1 MDGGGV
7 GVVKTLVS
15 RPGIRVSRH
24 NAGALIDRARDQPAP
39 KATRLFFN
47 VRELKKLINDV
58 MRPHGRPGRKRGAAR
73 GRTLVSGERASQ
85 NRAYLLTERP
95 LLVLCVFQMT
105 AARLE
110 NIVRRSS
117 VVATLFFFPFL
128 RENCDRYINAVD
140 FNWSFISPVTALSA
154 LSQNRSRKFH

>member
-1 MDGGGV
+1 MGERHLTIDARVAATRERSYICPPMKIDFESRARAPRGVSDTGRRGGGAQGDRGGV

-58 MRPHGRPGRKRGAAR
+58 MRPLGCPGRKRGAAR
-73 GRTLVSGERASQ
+73 NDVPYG
-85 NRAYLLTERP
+85 
-95 LLVLCVFQMT
+95 
-105 AARLE
+105 
-110 NIVRRSS
+110 
-117 VVATLFFFPFL
+117 
-128 RENCDRYINAVD
+128 
-140 FNWSFISPVTALSA
+140 SP
-154 LSQNRSRKFH
+154 R